1 MATPLRRTLGALG
14 ALVLALL
21 VVAGTARTA
30 DAADGYKYWNYF
42 HVEGGK
48 YAFAQTG
55 PADFTP
61 KDGTVEAYR
70 YGLSTAAD
78 GLPPRTDA
86 TTYTVEDICA
96 GTEPKSGEKLV
107 GVLLDYGTADDADG
121 GQTPPEPRAACAAVP
136 TAANGQQ
143 VLDAV
148 SDLRLDKG
156 LTCGIDG
163 YPASG
168 CSVTVKNPPA
178 AAAAATVDFA
188 LPQAAGDTASPDAAG
203 TGTADQAASETDDGG
218 VPWTLIVVVLV
229 VVVIG
234 AASFVL
240 SRRGKNL

>member
-96 GTEPKSGEKLV
+96 GTRARERREAGRGAAST
-107 GVLLDYGTADDADG
+107 TAPPP
-121 GQTPPEPRAACAAVP
+121 TPTAARPRPSRAPPAPRCRPPRTASRCSTRSPTCGSTRASPAASTATRPRAA
-136 TAANGQQ
+136 
-143 VLDAV
+143 
-148 SDLRLDKG
+148 R
-156 LTCGIDG
+156 
-163 YPASG
+163 
-168 CSVTVKNPPA
+168 
-178 AAAAATVDFA
+178 
-188 LPQAAGDTASPDAAG
+188 
-203 TGTADQAASETDDGG
+203 
-218 VPWTLIVVVLV
+218 
-229 VVVIG
+229 
-234 AASFVL
+234 
-240 SRRGKNL
+240 